1 MPLLSRDSIS
11 DGTVLIDETR
21 VTGMTEHKVFPL
33 THTSLIYSR
42 RVLNYIVETLQRPTS
57 TVADD

>member
-1 MPLLSRDSIS
+1 
-11 DGTVLIDETR
+11 
-21 VTGMTEHKVFPL
+21 MTEHKVFPL